1 MAIRNVNGRSV
12 YVLEPSSPTA
22 SATTSGRSWATL
34 YSDLR
39 WKVWEEVQ
47 KAEMDRIKL
56 QIQTTGARQDYIDS
70 QRKFIQQQILDLAEA
85 RARGF
90 RDQRDFGADQALR
103 AAEGLQEN
111 AKVRSG
117 GTKAGTKVTIKKQVP
132 IREEFGLMTGG
143 KIDLEETRTTEPSA
157 VGLSEESKESLAKSD
172 EVLKSIADKY
182 LKGEATEAEL
192 DAAATNARKAR
203 EASIDEQIANLE
215 SQLAGL
221 EASRPEL
228 GDLASGLGLEA
239 QRRAFAQGVGVIGQ
253 GGGAFGLAPRSR
265 RTQPI
270 VFEDTATRRLEEALA
285 NREMALSELE
295 SKKAQLESEISSF
308 DKLSPSGDLS
318 SGLGF
323 EIEKLNREIDLLS
336 GPGLVQRLTEARP
349 EFIPEGGRF
358 TPREAGDLLLRDRL
372 SSPNLSE
379 FEGRSREP
387 KEPREPRER
396 PPREPRERPPRFPA
410 PSPSPFGP
418 PGTTN
423 RPPSADELELMG
435 APPSLPP
442 APIRSPITR
451 SPLDLQ
457 FLGAEPGESL
467 EITPATPL
475 MPRPSAP
482 PPSVPRSNVE
492 LGTMDT
498 GGLPPLV
505 RPRTAP
511 TVVPP
516 TAVPPPP
523 EERMLKLSLGEERI
537 IPTDADPEKL
547 FKYAGPLIGGPSGQ
561 YDPSVTDAEKK
572 SIADEFNKL
581 DPDNYPWQDFKGMED
596 WYKSTLESIRSN
608 ATPPQ
613 SKKSTKQR
621 KDLYKID
628 IVTEGTKLAS
638 QPKKLE
644 RLAKTAAPT
653 ENRPQHIVLVDKLW
667 ETNKGKMNA
676 FKMTY
681 DEVSRIFSSDPTKR
695 REAHQYLVAKDILES
710 NKSEPLA

>member
-70 QRKFIQQQILDLAEA
+70 QRKFIQQQILDLNKAK
-85 RARGF
+85 ARGF
-90 RDQRDFGADQALR
+90 KDQRDFGADQALR
-103 AAEGLQEN
+103 AAEGLKEN

-117 GTKAGTKVTIKKQVP
+117 GTKSGSTVTIKKQIP
-132 IREEFGLMTGG
+132 KKEEFGAMTGELVN
-143 KIDLEETRTTEPSA
+143 LEETRTTVPGE

-203 EASIDEQIANLE
+203 EASVDEQIAALE

-239 QRRAFAQGVGVIGQ
+239 QRRAFAQNVGVIGQ

-285 NREMALSELE
+285 NREMVLSNLE
-295 SKKAQLESEISSF
+295 SKKTGLESGILDLDSLA
-308 DKLSPSGDLS
+308 KLESLD
-318 SGLGF
+318 
-323 EIEKLNREIDLLS
+323 REIASLS
-336 GPGLVQRLTEARP
+336 GPGLIQRLTEVRP

-372 SSPNLSE
+372 PSPNLRE
-379 FEGRSREP
+379 MERSFSQRL
-387 KEPREPRER
+387 PRESRER
-396 PPREPRERPPRFPA
+396 PPASERERFPA
-410 PSPSPFGP
+410 SSGSPFGP

-435 APPSLPP
+435 APPSPP
-442 APIRSPITR
+442 PTPIRSPITR

-475 MPRPSAP
+475 IPRPSAP

-492 LGTMDT
+492 LGTMDV
-498 GGLPPLV
+498 GGLPPFV

-511 TVVPP
+511 T
-516 TAVPPPP
+516 AVPPPS
-523 EERMLKLSLGEERI
+523 EERMARLSFGEERI
-537 IPTDADPEKL
+537 IPADADPEKL

-572 SIADEFNKL
+572 SVAEEFNSL
-581 DPDNYPWQDFKGMED
+581 DPNNYPWQDFKGMED

-608 ATPPQ
+608 AIPPQ

-621 KDLYKID
+621 KDIYKID
-628 IVTEGTKLAS
+628 VVSEGTKLAS

-644 RLAKTAAPT
+644 RLAKTGALP
-653 ENRPQHIVLVDKLW
+653 ENRPQHILLVEKLW

-681 DEVSRIFSSDPTKR
+681 DEVSRIFSNDPTKR